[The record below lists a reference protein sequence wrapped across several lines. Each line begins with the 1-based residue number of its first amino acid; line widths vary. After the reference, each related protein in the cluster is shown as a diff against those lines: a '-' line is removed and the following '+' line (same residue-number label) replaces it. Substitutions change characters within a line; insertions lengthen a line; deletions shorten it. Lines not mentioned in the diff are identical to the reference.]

1 MELAEK
7 ESKRLLD
14 RKLLKFIKMV
24 CFVENRHFLVEIFM
38 KTYKIVDVLGVWKI
52 IGHSKS

>member
-14 RKLLKFIKMV
+14 RKLLKFIKMSV
-24 CFVENRHFLVEIFM
+24 LSKTGIFLLKFFM

>member
-14 RKLLKFIKMV
+14 RKLLKFIKMSV
-24 CFVENRHFLVEIFM
+24 LSKTGIFVEIFM